1 MSFSQNVKKEILAR
15 ELDGDCCAAAAYGFA
30 CFGKLFGAQG
40 AVFYTELPAVA
51 RYAQKVFAQIG
62 RAHV

>member
-40 AVFYTELPAVA
+40 AVFYTELPAWRDMPKRCLRA
-51 RYAQKVFAQIG
+51 RV
-62 RAHV
+62 